1 MHRPAPRRSIRGAGA
16 LALGLAALLA
26 LAACGASPTP
36 TPSPVPSPTPAPT
49 PTPVPTR
56 AAAQGS
62 PSPGASPAA
71 NPAAVTAAF
80 ANLQRLDSYHLE
92 ITASGFDK
100 LLPTVGLAGTVT
112 ITTDYNKGNQHTIV
126 SDSSGARQE
135 AYKVGDKVYLVDN
148 GQVTE
153 ATNLPLLFSLPDLLY
168 LNLTQPGATTFTQAG
183 NEQVNGRAT
192 TKYTGTGS
200 LTRLAANPLLAT
212 ALAGAAGDINAT
224 VWVDQA
230 GGFLVAGDIAVNIT
244 APSAGTAKM
253 RLDTTRVGEVGPI
266 QPPR

>member
-1 MHRPAPRRSIRGAGA
+1 MSRPAPRRSTWGAGL

-49 PTPVPTR
+49 STPVPTR

-100 LLPTVGLAGTVT
+100 LLPTVGLAGTLT

-168 LNLTQPGATTFTQAG
+168 LNLTQPGATTFTQVG
-183 NEQVNGRAT
+183 NEQANGRAT

-200 LTRLAANPLLAT
+200 LTRLAANPLLAS
-212 ALAGAAGDINAT
+212 ALAGAAGDINAA
-224 VWVDQA
+224 VWVDRD
-230 GGFLVAGDIAVNIT
+230 GGFLVAGDITVNVT

-253 RLDTTRVGEVGPI
+253 RLDTTKVGEVGPI